1 MLARPARSAQWRG
14 TFSLASNKHAAEPQ
28 LFTLRNCLQFSG
40 DDGRWPLDGLHLD
53 HTARLAFDV
62 ETGVGEASRWNTLR
76 AMRVLDWAR
85 G

>member
-1 MLARPARSAQWRG
+1 MTGA
-14 TFSLASNKHAAEPQ
+14 
-28 LFTLRNCLQFSG
+28 
-40 DDGRWPLDGLHLD
+40 GRLTAIHPD